1 MIYDFTFEYRTYF
14 LAQFILV
21 KEHLL
26 TEVLLSCC
34 FPIYGDVYERYS
46 FAQCCIA
53 INSRLCC
60 NAYYRTVC
68 NDLCVMIFTF
78 CVKGFCLTE
87 YCFDHFLI
95 HKLLS
100 EKIFD

>member
-34 FPIYGDVYERYS
+34 FPIYVDVYERYL

-68 NDLCVMIFTF
+68 NGLCVMIFTF

-95 HKLLS
+95 QKLLS